1 MGFDIKENEFV
12 CLSNLI
18 MFVLISDISARRRTV
33 VEIRALST
41 SGRMYARLLREVDL
55 LWGAHWRHTH
65 VCNLF
70 LCQNIDGRSYASSL
84 VEGIWETRQRGSFA
98 RIILNAKSPAEV
110 EGDARR
116 LAVGMAFHTR
126 LGERSCMRSVDLLVL
141 DLILWYSGPQLV

>member
-1 MGFDIKENEFV
+1 
-12 CLSNLI
+12 
-18 MFVLISDISARRRTV
+18 
-33 VEIRALST
+33 
-41 SGRMYARLLREVDL
+41 
-55 LWGAHWRHTH
+55 
-65 VCNLF
+65 
-70 LCQNIDGRSYASSL
+70 

-116 LAVGMAFHTR
+116 LAVGMAFHSR